1 MPAKREYTKE
11 TIEIMNRFYEAV
23 SVLIL
28 HKKIRGIQ
36 TYCTLASIDRRHFYA
51 QKKEI
56 SRGWFQMAWMLP
68 LIKEFGLSSDWLLLG
83 KGSMFVIKS
92 EQKQREKALQ
102 N

>member
-36 TYCTLASIDRRHFYA
+36 TYCNLAGIDRRHFYA

-68 LIKEFGLSSDWLLLG
+68 LIKEFGVSSDWLLLG
-83 KGSMFVIKS
+83 KGSIFVANQD
-92 EQKQREKALQ
+92 QKQRETSLC
-102 N
+102 

>member
-68 LIKEFGLSSDWLLLG
+68 LIKEFGLSIRLASFR
-83 KGSMFVIKS
+83 K
-92 EQKQREKALQ
+92 REYVCDKIGTKTT
-102 N
+102 

>member
-1 MPAKREYTKE
+1 MPAKREYAKE

-36 TYCTLASIDRRHFYA
+36 TYCNLASIDRRHFYA
-51 QKKEI
+51 QRKEI
-56 SRGWFQMAWMLP
+56 SRGWFQMSWMLP
-68 LIKEFGLSSDWLLLG
+68 LIKEFGVSSDWLLLG
-83 KGSMFVIKS
+83 KGNIFGVKL
-92 EQKQREKALQ
+92 EQKQRETALP